1 MKQHGLPV
9 AECPRCS
16 CEFDPGVNYSILE
29 VAHRLKVKRKTVMWW
44 MAIGRMG
51 YRVRPLN
58 GFTHERI
65 ITSYHLMKFL
75 DAYWPD
81 PSFDPNGNSLAH
93 RLWRRAQTR
102 AHKASEAALTAR
114 RARHAQEEGSM
125 DSDDVRLDRKSVV

>member
-9 AECPRCS
+9 AECPRCG
-16 CEFDPGVNYSILE
+16 CEFDPAVNYSILE

-75 DAYWPD
+75 DSYWPDPTD
-81 PSFDPNGNSLAH
+81 PSFDPNGDSLAH
-93 RLWRRAQTR
+93 RLW
-102 AHKASEAALTAR
+102 HKAQQRARKGALAAAK
-114 RARHAQEEGSM
+114 ARHARHEAKAAEKEE
-125 DSDDVRLDRKSVV
+125 